1 MDSPTDDNT
10 NKAFDQPHHGHT
22 EHFDE
27 QPAVEPVIVEPLPFQ
42 EETTAVLSNAEY
54 TAATI
59 AEHEDEPVKLIPH
72 VRNLI
77 HTYLD
82 EIDTASSIPGADS
95 RIRSITR
102 KIRNII

>member
-1 MDSPTDDNT
+1 MDDNT
-10 NKAFDQPHHGHT
+10 NQEQTT
-22 EHFDE
+22 EQQVE
-27 QPAVEPVIVEPLPFQ
+27 QALREDITVVPLTFPDDA
-42 EETTAVLSNAEY
+42 AVLSNAQY

-59 AEHEDEPVKLIPH
+59 AEHEDEPVRLSPH

-82 EIDTASSIPGADS
+82 EIDTASSIPGADT
-95 RIRSITR
+95 RIRSVTR